1 VASSFLD
8 LSVAELLNE
17 VASDRR
23 SPGGGPV
30 LALTLALAAGVVAMA
45 ARVSGTDWV
54 DAADAAAQADA
65 LRLQAAAL
73 ADRDAEAFERAL
85 AVLDAAEAIEPERRD
100 EEIGRV
106 FAAAAEPPLEIGEV
120 ARDVAR
126 LAAEAAVRADQR
138 VRPDAIAA
146 ASLAAAVATG
156 AAELVAVNLTAT
168 RTDERVVRAREL
180 AEDADRAA
188 RFAAFNYFAMAVST
202 TTLGG

>member
-54 DAADAAAQADA
+54 DAADAAARADA

-100 EEIGRV
+100 REIGRTL
-106 FAAAAEPPLEIGEV
+106 AAAAEPPLEIGEV

-138 VRPDAIAA
+138 LRPDAIAA
-146 ASLAAAVATG
+146 AGLAAAVATG

-168 RTDERVVRAREL
+168 RADERVVRAREL
-180 AEDADRAA
+180 AEDAGRAA
-188 RFAAFNYFAMAVST
+188 RFAALN
-202 TTLGG
+202 

>member
-1 VASSFLD
+1 VAPSFLD
-8 LSVAELLNE
+8 LSVAELLND

-30 LALTLALAAGVVAMA
+30 LALTLAMAAGVVAMA
-45 ARVSGTDWV
+45 ARFSGRDWAE
-54 DAADAAAQADA
+54 AAEAAAQADA

-85 AVLDAAEAIEPERRD
+85 AVLDASEAIEPERRD
-100 EEIGRV
+100 EEIGRI
-106 FAAAAEPPLEIGEV
+106 FSEAAEPPLEIGQV
-120 ARDVAR
+120 ALDVAR

-146 ASLAAAVATG
+146 AALAAAVATG

-168 RTDERVVRAREL
+168 QTDERVVRAREL

-188 RFAAFNYFAMAVST
+188 RFAAFN
-202 TTLGG
+202 

>member
-1 VASSFLD
+1 MMRAWHRRFSICPSRSSWPTWPRT
-8 LSVAELLNE
+8 AG
-17 VASDRR
+17 RR

-30 LALTLALAAGVVAMA
+30 LALTLAMAAGVVAMA
-45 ARVSGTDWV
+45 ARVSSTDWV
-54 DAADAAAQADA
+54 DAAEVAAQADA

-85 AVLDAAEAIEPERRD
+85 AVLDAADAIEPERRD
-100 EEIGRV
+100 EEIGRI
-106 FAAAAEPPLEIGEV
+106 FAAAAAPLLEIGEV
-120 ARDVAR
+120 ALDVAQ
-126 LAAEAAVRADQR
+126 LAAKAAVNADQR

-168 RTDERVVRAREL
+168 RADERVVRAREL

-188 RFAAFNYFAMAVST
+188 RFAALN
-202 TTLGG
+202 

>member
-1 VASSFLD
+1 VASSFQD
-8 LSVAELLNE
+8 LTVAELLND

-45 ARVSGTDWV
+45 ARVSGRDWP
-54 DAADAAAQADA
+54 DAAEAAARADA
-65 LRLQAAAL
+65 LRLRAAEL

-85 AVLDAAEAIEPERRD
+85 AVLDAADAIEPDQRD
-100 EEIGRV
+100 EEIGRIL
-106 FAAAAEPPLEIGEV
+106 AAAAEPPLEIGEV
-120 ARDVAR
+120 AREVAR
-126 LAAEAAVRADQR
+126 LAAEAAVKADQR

-188 RFAAFNYFAMAVST
+188 RFAALN
-202 TTLGG
+202 